1 MRVLISLTAPFNLT
15 NYLSLKYCLRN
26 RPQRHIISKI
36 SIDPNLGLGEESN
49 IMNQILK
56 TEILQ
61 ENSMVD
67 YDLGSYKRL
76 VTAQNQ
82 DALDWFNKGLIWL
95 YSFDLEMAGRSFRE
109 AIKHDDDCAMAWW
122 GLACS
127 SGIYYNK
134 PWHRMQKTELSEKL
148 ELTYEFSRAAAART
162 GNVTPIEASL
172 IEALQA
178 RYQSPTPVTEAEYH
192 KWDDDYADA
201 MRDVYESFPDDS
213 DVCSLFAEAL
223 MTRTPWALWDLRTG
237 EPAENAS
244 TVEAIEVLETTMRRI
259 ESSDGETHPGILHMY
274 IHLMEMSPFPE
285 KALRACDGLRRLVPG
300 SGHLCHMPSHIDVRC
315 GHFYEALEA
324 NNRAIAADH
333 VYLANEG
340 AMNYHTL
347 SRIHNLH
354 LKIYSSL
361 FLGQF
366 RSAMEASDELIA
378 TTPEELLRIES
389 PAMADWMEPY
399 IGMRAHIFVRFGKWQ
414 EILDEPLLTDPDL
427 YRMTTAVWHYAK
439 TIAHAALENISAAE
453 NQSVLFY
460 KAFERVP
467 ETRHVFNNTC
477 IDVLKI
483 AEKMMLGEIEYR
495 KKNYDVAY
503 DHLRQAIH
511 LDDNLKYDE
520 PWGWMQPARH
530 ALGALLL
537 EQGHVAQAKQ
547 VYLDDLGLSDAL
559 VSTSQHMDNLWS
571 LHGLVECLERE
582 GDLEQAKYIRR
593 RLNLAKARADV
604 PINASCACRLHV

>member
-1 MRVLISLTAPFNLT
+1 MFKGSTQTKFGPT
-15 NYLSLKYCLRN
+15 PNYQACEESYN
-26 RPQRHIISKI
+26 MNDTSISKATPETPMI
-36 SIDPNLGLGEESN
+36 
-49 IMNQILK
+49 
-56 TEILQ
+56 
-61 ENSMVD
+61 D
-67 YDLGSYKRL
+67 YDLGTYKRL
-76 VTAQNQ
+76 ITAQNQ
-82 DALDWFNKGLIWL
+82 DALDWFNKGLVWL
-95 YSFDLEMAGRSFRE
+95 YSFDLEMAGRCFRE

-134 PWHRMQKTELSEKL
+134 PWHRMQKNELSEKL
-148 ELTYEFSRAAAART
+148 ELTYEYSRAAAARASH
-162 GNVTPIEASL
+162 VTPIEAGL
-172 IEALQA
+172 IDALQA
-178 RYQSPTPVTEAEYH
+178 RYQSPTPVTEAEFH

-201 MRDVYESFPDDS
+201 MRVVYKAFPKDA

-223 MTRTPWALWDLRTG
+223 MTRTPWALWDVRSG

-244 TVEAIEVLETTMRRI
+244 TVEAMDVLEETMHRI
-259 ESSDGETHPGILHMY
+259 ESTGAKTHPGILHMY
-274 IHLMEMSPFPE
+274 IHVMEMSPFPE
-285 KALRACDGLRRLVPG
+285 KALRACDGLRQLVPG

-333 VYLANEG
+333 IYLRHEG

-354 LKIYSSL
+354 LKIYASL
-361 FLGQF
+361 FLGQY
-366 RSAMEASDELIA
+366 RSAMQASDELIA
-378 TTPEELLRIES
+378 TTPEELLRIEN

-399 IGMRAHIFVRFGKWQ
+399 IGMKAHIFIRFGKWQ
-414 EILDEPLLTDPDL
+414 EIVDEPMPADPDL
-427 YRMTTAVWHYAK
+427 YRMTTAIWHYAK
-439 TIAHAALENISAAE
+439 TIAHAALEDVPAAE
-453 NQSVLFY
+453 SQSLLFY
-460 KAFERVP
+460 KAAERVP
-467 ETRHVFNNTC
+467 ETRFIFNNTC
-477 IDVLKI
+477 SDVLKI
-483 AEKMMLGEIEYR
+483 AEQMMLGEIEYR
-495 KKNYDVAY
+495 KKNYDAGY
-503 DHLRQAIH
+503 DHLRQAVH

-547 VYLDDLGLSDAL
+547 VYLDDLGLSDTL

-582 GDLEQAKYIRR
+582 GDTEQAKHFRR

-604 PINASCACRLHV
+604 RIVASCACRLHV